1 MKFLLIMATPLFSGC
16 MFYPPYRVWSAEN
29 DGKAILA
36 EAESSRR
43 VKVLEAQAVADASI
57 MQAKAQI
64 EMAKASKEA
73 EVIRAH
79 GVAEANKVIGE
90 SLKGNE
96 SYLRYLWITQTG
108 DAKEVIYIPTEAG
121 MPILEAGARAKGKT
135 E

>member
-1 MKFLLIMATPLFSGC
+1 MKRAFIFLPLLGGC
-16 MFYPPYRVWSAEN
+16 TAYPPYRVWSSEN

-43 VKVLEAQAVADASI
+43 VKVLEAQANADAAI

-64 EMAKASKEA
+64 EMAKAAKEA
-73 EVIRAH
+73 EIIRAQ

-90 SLKGNE
+90 SLKNSE
-96 SYLRYLWITQTG
+96 AYLRYLWITQTG

-121 MPILEAGARAKGKT
+121 MPILEAGRIGGAK
-135 E
+135 

>member
-1 MKFLLIMATPLFSGC
+1 MRYLLPLLMVSFTGC
-16 MFYPPYRVWSAEN
+16 AVFPPYRVWSAEN

-43 VKVLEAQAVADASI
+43 VKVLEAQAAADASI

-73 EVIRAH
+73 EVIRAQ
-79 GVAEANKVIGE
+79 GVAEANRIIGD
-90 SLKGNE
+90 SLKNSE
-96 SYLRYLWITQTG
+96 AYLRYLWITKTG

-121 MPILEAGARAKGKT
+121 MPILEAGRVGGEK
-135 E
+135 